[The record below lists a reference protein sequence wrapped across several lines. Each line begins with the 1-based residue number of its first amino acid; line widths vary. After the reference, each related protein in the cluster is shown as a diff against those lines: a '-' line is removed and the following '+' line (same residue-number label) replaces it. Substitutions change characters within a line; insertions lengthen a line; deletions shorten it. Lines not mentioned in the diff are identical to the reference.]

1 MTAYSVNMHSHTP
14 IFRWAIRASA
24 AVCLALLTTLSA
36 IGQDAPANP
45 APAPS
50 PAAPAPVPAFRQADN
65 LAVITIKGE
74 IDAVTSMSV
83 RRRLA
88 EAESAGANAIVI
100 ELDTPGGA
108 VGAVQEITA
117 ELKATSL
124 HTIAWVRPDAYSGG
138 AIIAIAC
145 DEIIVSS
152 NATMGDAG
160 VISMFGLQEGI
171 PANER
176 AKITAPL
183 IAEVVDS
190 ARRHGYDEVL
200 VQSFLTLGV
209 ETWQVR
215 DKRTGE
221 VHFLTEREY
230 RALFRQAPP
239 RNEEPF
245 MASGG
250 ELNLKDSGERIYGDG
265 PIASPPSDGEGV
277 VPGSNQITREMQ
289 ESANLSLTTLRSPGS
304 SRPNFSQEDPDNY
317 EYVRYATDGN
327 AFLTLSTQGL
337 REFGFAKA
345 VVDNDDQLRQFTGT
359 PAGQLARLDQ
369 TWSENLVKV
378 MTQGVSGL
386 AIRGVLIVLFLLCLF
401 IELSMPGTGAFGLIA
416 LVALAG
422 LVVPPM
428 MINAAGW
435 WPAVVIVAGVILIL
449 IEVLIMPGTVV
460 TGLLGLLCVLGG
472 LIGTFAGAGELFPGQ
487 GEGSGADLA
496 WAASIVLLS
505 VFGAGVG
512 MYLFSRYT
520 KYVPIVNLLVL
531 KDPPKSGESMLSA
544 MGAKIDPDAPA
555 KVGDEG
561 VATTR
566 LMPSGQAEINGELV
580 DVVAERGAI
589 DQGQRVRVVSATRY
603 RVAVEVIDAVSESGD
618 EGALA

>member
-1 MTAYSVNMHSHTP
+1 MVKAYSVFMLSNLP
-14 IFRWAIRASA
+14 ISRWATRAA
-24 AVCLALLTTLSA
+24 AALCLVLLTTISA
-36 IGQDAPANP
+36 IGQEGAGSS
-45 APAPS
+45 S
-50 PAAPAPVPAFRQADN
+50 PAAPPPVPAFRQADN
-65 LAVITIKGE
+65 LAIITIKGE

-88 EAESAGANAIVI
+88 EAEAAGANAIVI
-100 ELDTPGGA
+100 EIDTPGGA

-117 ELKATSL
+117 ELKGTSL
-124 HTIAWVRPDAYSGG
+124 HTIAWVRPQAISGG

-160 VISMFGLQEGI
+160 VIAMQGGPLGMTLADL

-200 VQSFLTLGV
+200 VQSFITLGV

-215 DKRTGE
+215 DKRTGK

-230 RALFRQAPP
+230 RALFREAPP
-239 RNEEPF
+239 FNEEPF

-250 ELNLKDSGERIYGDG
+250 ELDMDKEKRIYGDDA
-265 PIASPPSDGEGV
+265 PADSDPDGEGLI
-277 VPGSNQITREMQ
+277 PGSDQITREMQ
-289 ESANLSLTTLRSPGS
+289 ESTNLSLTTLRSPGS
-304 SRPNFSQEDPDNY
+304 SRPNFSQENPDDY

-327 AFLTLSTQGL
+327 SFLTLTAQGL
-337 REFGFAKA
+337 KEVGFAKA
-345 VVDNDDQLRQFTGT
+345 VVDTDEQLRQFTGT
-359 PAGQLARLDQ
+359 PQGQMVRLDAS
-369 TWSENLVKV
+369 WSESLVRVMSSGLVK
-378 MTQGVSGL
+378 
-386 AIRGVLIVLFLLCLF
+386 GVLIVLFLLCLF
-401 IELSMPGTGAFGLIA
+401 IELSMPGTGAFGVIA

-435 WPAVVIVAGVILIL
+435 WPAVVVVVGVLLIL
-449 IEVLIMPGTVV
+449 VEVLIMPGTVIS
-460 TGLLGLLCVLGG
+460 GLVGLLCVLGG

-487 GEGSGADLA
+487 TTGSGANLA

-531 KDPPKSGESMLSA
+531 KDPPRASESMLSV
-544 MGAKIDPDAPA
+544 MGEKVDPDAPVR
-555 KVGDEG
+555 VGEEG
-561 VATTR
+561 VTTTR
-566 LMPSGQAEINGELV
+566 LMPSGQAEIGGKLV
-580 DVVAERGAI
+580 DVVAERGSL
-589 DQGQRVRVVSATRY
+589 DLGERVRVVSATRF
-603 RVAVEVIDAVSESGD
+603 RIVVESVDPTSQSSG
-618 EGALA
+618 EGAQA